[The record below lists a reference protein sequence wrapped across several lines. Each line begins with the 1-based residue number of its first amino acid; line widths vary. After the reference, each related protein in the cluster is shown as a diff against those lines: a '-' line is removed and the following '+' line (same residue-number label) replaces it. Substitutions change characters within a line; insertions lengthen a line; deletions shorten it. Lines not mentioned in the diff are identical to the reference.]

1 MEGLK
6 LWPDIDMTR
15 KFLDQIAPDG
25 AITFQTIDDRTKA
38 LEPKSRGLSRVFHG
52 SFDEHLAAL
61 IAYNNAGA
69 GIFFMV
75 NCGDGILKGKA
86 RTCRTTAN
94 VCSVRALFVDLDGSP
109 LEPVLK
115 HSVPPSIVVESSPGR
130 WHAYWPTPS
139 IKISEF
145 SGYQRQLALL
155 FNGDPSVHDLPRV
168 MRLPGFW
175 HQKRAPFMTR
185 LISQVI

>member
-25 AITFQTIDDRTKA
+25 AITFQTVGDRTKA
-38 LEPKSRGLSRVFHG
+38 PGLDNPRLRRVFHG
-52 SFDEHLAAL
+52 SLDDHLAAL

-75 NCGDGILKGKA
+75 NRGDGIVKDKA

-130 WHAYWPTPS
+130 WHAYWPTPN

-145 SGYQRQLALL
+145 SGFQRRLADL

-175 HQKRAPFMTR
+175 HQKRAPFMTS
-185 LISQVI
+185 LIS